1 MVLHYSAQG
10 WGRDRANAHL
20 TSSRLVDEIHRRDT
34 KNETTGARA
43 ESLELLSPAFKINNL
58 SCYSQQFVGFF
69 GFSVAL
75 DSM

>member
-34 KNETTGARA
+34 KNETTGAQA
-43 ESLELLSPAFKINNL
+43 ESLELPRP
-58 SCYSQQFVGFF
+58 
-69 GFSVAL
+69 SVQN
-75 DSM
+75 